1 MWIVQDL
8 LRDGARHAS
17 SGSAEIA
24 FSPED
29 ITRRIEELD
38 AKELEARNAAEET
51 AKAKSQTGAELL
63 SAMLDRYKPEDFLS
77 CYIPGKPEPVKG
89 KADTFTLNV
98 EISFND
104 KLYSENFIPDL
115 VQVLDQIAAVKKNTM
130 LVKYKDQLRDIA
142 AKKGTQAK
150 DGSII
155 LQAFGN
161 EKDYSLA
168 VYNRPER
175 FGVRLYG
182 FNNADKPKV
191 NAVLS
196 EFMNR
201 TKSIRGLVVELIDE
215 DKETIESIEQTFR
228 LNFLLAGGDKWA
240 FHNTIINSGKENTR
254 IIVPITLEMPEEVL
268 PFVKNIKASLLI
280 KDFKPGQLGVNL
292 TGSSKGLYIA
302 TIISKNAREAGLKN
316 GDIITAVGNKT
327 GIKTAQE
334 VIEAIA
340 DMSAGDTVS
349 VKVLRN
355 GWEMTFNVTLSAKQ

>member
-104 KLYSENFIPDL
+104 KLYRENFIPDL
-115 VQVLDQIAAVKKNTM
+115 VQVLDQIASVKKNTM
-130 LVKYKDQLRDIA
+130 LVKYKNELRDIRE
-142 AKKGTQAK
+142 KKGTTAN

-182 FNNADKPKV
+182 FSGADGEKV

-201 TKSIRGLVVELIDE
+201 TRRIGGVSLELQDE
-215 DKETIESIEQTFR
+215 DKETLETTENKFSAK
-228 LNFLLAGGDKWA
+228 FLLSGGDKWA
-240 FHNTIINSGKENTR
+240 FHNTIIKDGTENTSV
-254 IIVPITLEMPEEVL
+254 IVPMTFELPSEVL
-268 PFVKNIKASLLI
+268 PFIKSLKASIIVLSQGEINSLL
-280 KDFKPGQLGVNL
+280 KEEEEN
-292 TGSSKGLYIA
+292 
-302 TIISKNAREAGLKN
+302 RER
-316 GDIITAVGNKT
+316 
-327 GIKTAQE
+327 GI
-334 VIEAIA
+334 
-340 DMSAGDTVS
+340 
-349 VKVLRN
+349 
-355 GWEMTFNVTLSAKQ
+355 